1 MVPSY
6 APLNTYLTVAGEQRQ
21 LVAVTTA
28 GLTTVIDERVD
39 GHDAHPVAEHL
50 ATLGQLIDACVEHLA
65 EHAADPGDY

>member
-6 APLNTYLTVAGEQRQ
+6 APLNTYLTAAGERRQ

-39 GHDAHPVAEHL
+39 GHDARPIAERL
-50 ATLGQLIDACVEHLA
+50 ATLEQLVDACADHLA
-65 EHAADPGDY
+65 EHAAEPVGF